1 MTTDDVTSLLAKQHF
16 VKGFTPAQVDKLAGL
31 AKRVRFERG
40 EILFREGDER
50 HEFYLIVSGMV
61 ALEIASP
68 GQTYR
73 VDTLSAGD
81 ELGWSSVLMDRG
93 KLFQARALEPTTA
106 LMFAGGDLRALC
118 DRDTD
123 FGYAVM
129 LCLLGVVSERLQAT
143 RLQVLDQH
151 WPPAKRAGA

>member
-1 MTTDDVTSLLAKQHF
+1 MTTEDVTSLLAKQHF
-16 VKGFTPAQVDKLAGL
+16 AKGLTPAQVATLATL
-31 AKRVRFERG
+31 AKRVRFERD
-40 EILFREGDER
+40 ETIFREGDER
-50 HEFYLIVSGMV
+50 HEFYLVVSGLV

-81 ELGWSSVLMDRG
+81 ELGWSAVLMDRG

-106 LMFAGGDLRALC
+106 LMFAGADLRALC
-118 DRDTD
+118 EKDTA
-123 FGYAVM
+123 FGYATM

-143 RLQVLDQH
+143 RLQVLDQD
-151 WPPAKRAGA
+151 WPPAKRAGT